1 METYR
6 QSLERI
12 YAELAASQLVTE
24 KNANEENINKF
35 INLLNSANP
44 QNEEQHTYFD
54 CVNGLYCNNK
64 LVFKRYLEKSNQE
77 FLILLTDGFSIAV
90 NFGIN
95 YILFLKFDTTT
106 GEFVGLLPTRTH
118 DNRGD
123 RPQRDNYSQPRDNNR
138 PQRDNNNTQKRDNYR
153 PQRDNNDYPQKR
165 DNNRPQRDT
174 NDRPRRNNNDYP
186 QKRDNNDYPQKRDNN
201 CPQRDNDNRPQ
212 NRRQL
217 NKLEYKP
224 VHADLSKQGASKTY
238 ASALS
243 NKIPAMSFDDKD
255 DAPNTTCSATTT
267 SADSMVTVDTSI
279 LEKTMNE
286 TW

>member
-12 YAELAASQLVTE
+12 YTELAASQLVTE

-44 QNEEQHTYFD
+44 QSEEQHIYFD
-54 CVNGLYCNNK
+54 CINGLYCNNK

-95 YILFLKFDTTT
+95 YILFLKFDRETD
-106 GEFVGLLPTRTH
+106 EFVGLLPTRTN
-118 DNRGD
+118 DNRMDGRTNNRND
-123 RPQRDNYSQPRDNNR
+123 NRMDNRNNSRSQQRDANR
-138 PQRDNNNTQKRDNYR
+138 
-153 PQRDNNDYPQKR
+153 
-165 DNNRPQRDT
+165 T
-174 NDRPRRNNNDYP
+174 NDRPQQN
-186 QKRDNNDYPQKRDNN
+186 
-201 CPQRDNDNRPQ
+201 
-212 NRRQL
+212 NRRQFS
-217 NKLEYKP
+217 KPDSRQESRQEPRQESRQEFRQKPTYKVVYP
-224 VHADLSKQGASKTY
+224 SKQDASKRDTTELDTSKTY
-238 ASALS
+238 AAVLTK
-243 NKIPAMSFDDKD
+243 KIPTMVFDDIVD
-255 DAPNTTCSATTT
+255 DTTT
-267 SADSMVTVDTSI
+267 MTTVDTSI